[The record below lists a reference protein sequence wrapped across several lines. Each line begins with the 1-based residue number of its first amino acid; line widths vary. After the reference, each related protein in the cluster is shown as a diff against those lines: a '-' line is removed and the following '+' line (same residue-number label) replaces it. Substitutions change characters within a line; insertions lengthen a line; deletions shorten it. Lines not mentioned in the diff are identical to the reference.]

1 MEHLHPEDAFE
12 QLRNIIRALAPG
24 GRYVC
29 ITPNRLNGP
38 HDVSSHLDRE
48 ATGFHIKVY
57 TVTELARLF
66 RAAGFAKA
74 RVRPGERAGCPGART
89 ARRWH

>member
-29 ITPNRLNGP
+29 ITP
-38 HDVSSHLDRE
+38 
-48 ATGFHIKVY
+48 
-57 TVTELARLF
+57 
-66 RAAGFAKA
+66 
-74 RVRPGERAGCPGART
+74 T
-89 ARRWH
+89 A